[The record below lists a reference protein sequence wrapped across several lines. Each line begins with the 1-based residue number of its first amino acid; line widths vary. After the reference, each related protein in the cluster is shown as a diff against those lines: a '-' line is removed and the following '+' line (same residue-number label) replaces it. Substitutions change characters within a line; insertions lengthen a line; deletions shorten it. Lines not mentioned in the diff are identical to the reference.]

1 MKMIFYF
8 FYLNDEF
15 NEATNDNSINKD
27 LVYILR
33 SFMEA
38 LANWNQMTIGSK
50 IGIGYMRR

>member
-1 MKMIFYF
+1 MKMIFIF

-38 LANWNQMTIGSK
+38 LENWNQMTIGSK

>member
-1 MKMIFYF
+1 MFF
-8 FYLNDEF
+8 FFSFYLNDEF

-38 LANWNQMTIGSK
+38 LAN
-50 IGIGYMRR
+50 

>member
-1 MKMIFYF
+1 MIFF

-38 LANWNQMTIGSK
+38 LAN
-50 IGIGYMRR
+50 